1 MLNIRHHEDRG
12 HASHGW
18 LDSYHTFSFASYYDP
33 HHMGFSVLR
42 VINDDTVAPG
52 QGFSSH
58 NHRDMEILS
67 YVLEGEL
74 EHKDSLGNG
83 SVIRPG
89 DIQLMSAGRGV
100 THSEYNHSGDNP
112 VHFLQIWILPD
123 ELDLEPGYQQFHIP
137 PEDKHNQWRLI
148 ASRGGGRNIAHL
160 HQDVRIYAA
169 MLDQDTPLDY
179 APAPKRKLWL
189 HVASGAVL
197 LNGNPLYAGDG
208 VGILKEDAIML
219 TSEDQAEVLLFDL
232 P

>member
-12 HASHGW
+12 HADHGW
-18 LDSYHTFSFASYYDP
+18 LDTYHTFSFASYHDP

-42 VINDDTVAPG
+42 VINDDTIAPG
-52 QGFSSH
+52 RGFSSH

-67 YVLEGEL
+67 YVLEGAL
-74 EHKDSLGNG
+74 AHQDSLGNG

-89 DIQLMSAGRGV
+89 DIQLMSAGSGV
-100 THSEYNHSGDNP
+100 THSEYNHSFDVP

-123 ELDLEPGYQQFHIP
+123 AYGLEPGYQQFHIP
-137 PEDKHNQWRLI
+137 AEEKRNQWRLI
-148 ASRGGGRNIAHL
+148 ASRNGGRNIARI

-169 MLDQDTPLDY
+169 VLDQDTLLDY
-179 APAPKRKLWL
+179 TPAPQRKLWL

-197 LNGNPLYAGDG
+197 LNGSSLDAGDG
-208 VGILKEDAIML
+208 VGILKEDKIVL
-219 TSEDQAEVLLFDL
+219 RTEDQAEVLLFDL